1 MKEELII
8 VYQKETDGEI
18 VVEKRSIDEVKKI
31 VKTLDSGDYALIGGE
46 VIKDFKDKSIVGDLF
61 ENAKEMVKNNI
72 DAKN

>member
-18 VVEKRSIDEVKKI
+18 VVEKRSIDEVKEIASK
-31 VKTLDSGDYALIGGE
+31 LDAGDYALLGGE
-46 VIKDFKDKSIVGDLF
+46 IIKHFDGKEVGFDLIK
-61 ENAKEMVKNNI
+61 NMIAAVKKRK